1 MRFRRL
7 PLRTSLSLF
16 AVLAMAMAPGRA
28 VSAAKP
34 GDADRCAYRQASLS
48 VPVYQVS
55 SKEVGH
61 PYRAMFGYCL
71 FERAGFLLQQDW
83 VLSYLDA
90 DPVDSS
96 PGGEGVGLGSD
107 FLFRWH
113 FNRRYAFVPSFDFGA
128 GIQYAAGHAFPADGS
143 RWMFTVLGGLGWL
156 IPVREKREVSL
167 SLRYTHMS
175 NAGFIENNSGYDVVH
190 LVAGWRWGRSAD

>member
-1 MRFRRL
+1 MRGRWRASPRL
-7 PLRTSLSLF
+7 LNISGMLLVS
-16 AVLAMAMAPGRA
+16 A
-28 VSAAKP
+28 VSEAAEEASRP
-34 GDADRCAYRQASLS
+34 ACAYRQASLS
-48 VPVYQVS
+48 VPAYQVS

-61 PYRAMFGYCL
+61 PYRAMYGYCL
-71 FERAGFLLQQDW
+71 FERSGFVLQQDW

-90 DPVDSS
+90 DPVDGS
-96 PGGEGVGLGSD
+96 PGGEGVGLGAD

-113 FNRRYAFVPSFDFGA
+113 PNWRRSLIPSFDFGA

-156 IPVREKREVSL
+156 IPVRDGREVSV

-175 NAGFIENNSGYDVVH
+175 NAGVVENNSGYDVVH
-190 LVAGWRWGRSAD
+190 LVVGWRWGRAAD